1 MVSFVDQP
9 IGLDLMYH
17 KGPTQTCYLGRKDVP
32 ARVTFDRETVSRSPH
47 VFPQEHRFVELHEP
61 TRGRRDLSPRERRR
75 SSRSANPQPRA
86 MVLCQKGTLRSH
98 HCYLCPS

>member
-9 IGLDLMYH
+9 IGLDLTH
-17 KGPTQTCYLGRKDVP
+17 RKGPIQTCYLSRKDGP

-47 VFPQEHRFVELHEP
+47 LFPQEHRFVELHEP
-61 TRGRRDLSPRERRR
+61 TRGRRDPSPREHRR
-75 SSRSANPQPRA
+75 SSRSANERRA
-86 MVLCQKGTLRSH
+86 MVLSQKGTLRSH